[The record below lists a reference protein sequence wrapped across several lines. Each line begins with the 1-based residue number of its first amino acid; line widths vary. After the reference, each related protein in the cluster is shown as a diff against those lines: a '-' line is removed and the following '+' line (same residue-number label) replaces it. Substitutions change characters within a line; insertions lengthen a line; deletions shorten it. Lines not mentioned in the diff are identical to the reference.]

1 MNKKRKKRGK
11 KKVSKILR
19 ISPELREE
27 YTKEF
32 ATMLAGTKSFSE
44 GKINYA
50 KILPDVGRKATI
62 YMTPEAYFKMLT
74 LLSGF
79 DKEVAWHGVAHRYGE
94 DIDTDEYII
103 TDILVYPQTVTGV
116 TVDMDEAEY
125 ANWLMENAD
134 DERFDNLRMQGH
146 SHVRMGTTPST
157 TDIHHQETILDM
169 LGGDDFYIFMIY
181 NKNLSKTVKIFDLK
195 KNIMF
200 DNADIDVAV
209 LFDSETTGDEFLKDA
224 KRLVVEKSYV
234 NKYYNPGTT
243 PAPKSADNG
252 KTSTPALTDGKDGK
266 KSDGTGAKNKVSSFN
281 YGSSWGGYDYEDDED
296 DGYGAFGYSEGC
308 YRGM

>member
-1 MNKKRKKRGK
+1 M
-11 KKVSKILR
+11 SKILR
-19 ISPELREE
+19 ITPELKEE

-32 ATMLAGTKSFSE
+32 ATMLAGTKNFSE

-50 KILPDVGRKATI
+50 KIFPDIGRKATV

-103 TDILVYPQTVTGV
+103 TDILVYPQTVTGA
-116 TVDMDEAEY
+116 TVDMDETEY

-134 DERFDNLRMQGH
+134 DERFNNLRMQGH
-146 SHVRMGTTPST
+146 SHVRMATNPSA

-169 LGGDDFYIFMIY
+169 LGEDDFYIFMIY
-181 NKNLSKTVKIFDLK
+181 NKNLAKTVKIFDLK
-195 KNIMF
+195 KNVMF
-200 DNADIDVAV
+200 DNADINVTV
-209 LFDSETTGDEFLKDA
+209 LFETETSDEFLKEA
-224 KRLVVEKSYV
+224 KRLVVEKSYA
-234 NKYYNPGTT
+234 NKYYSSSAGST
-243 PAPKSADNG
+243 PKAEEKG
-252 KTSTPALTDGKDGK
+252 KASTPALPANKDDKKHDG
-266 KSDGTGAKNKVSSFN
+266 SGAKNKVSSFN
-281 YGSSWGGYDYEDDED
+281 YGSSWGGYDDEDDEY
-296 DGYGAFGYSEGC
+296 DGYGAFGYREGC

>member
-1 MNKKRKKRGK
+1 MS
-11 KKVSKILR
+11 KVLR
-19 ISPELREE
+19 ITPELREE

-32 ATMLAGTKSFSE
+32 ETMLAGTRNFSE
-44 GKINYA
+44 GKISYA
-50 KILPDVGRKATI
+50 KVLPDVGRKATV

-125 ANWLMENAD
+125 ASWLMENAD
-134 DERFDNLRMQGH
+134 DERFDNIRMQGH
-146 SHVRMGTTPST
+146 SHVRMPTTPST

-169 LGGDDFYIFMIY
+169 LGEDDFYIFMIY
-181 NKNLSKTVKIFDLK
+181 NKNLSKNVKIFDLK
-195 KNIMF
+195 KNVMF
-200 DNADIDVAV
+200 DNADIDITV
-209 LFDSETTGDEFLKDA
+209 LFESETSDEFLKEA
-224 KRLVVEKSYV
+224 KRLVVEKTYAS
-234 NKYYNPGTT
+234 KYSGSNATT
-243 PAPKSADNG
+243 APKSEDKDKA
-252 KTSTPALTDGKDGK
+252 STPVLTDGKNN
-266 KSDGTGAKNKVSSFN
+266 KSDGSGAKNKVTSFN
-281 YGSSWGGYDYEDDED
+281 YGSGWGGYNYEDDED
-296 DGYGAFGYSEGC
+296 DNGYGAFGYSEGC